1 MAIKKISEFP
11 PVDNIQLG
19 DIFLTSWN
27 DGTNWNS
34 AYIKAEDILAAGT
47 KVYRAFISQS
57 GATAPTVTAVKDSY
71 MDGAFTTDYVST
83 GEYTLSGFDNLLTPS
98 TVVTINENALL
109 YGERI
114 VTKVTSTDE
123 VLIKTYDNTGALAD
137 GIMDIDGLFI
147 EIITY
152 I

>member
-1 MAIKKISEFP
+1 MAIKKISEFTS
-11 PVDNIQLG
+11 VDEIALG
-19 DIFLTSWN
+19 DLFLTSFN
-27 DGTNWNS
+27 NGVS
-34 AYIKAEDILAAGT
+34 FESRKIKAENILAAGT
-47 KVYRAFISQS
+47 KVLRSFITQTGTSAPS
-57 GATAPTVTAVKDSY
+57 LTAIKDSY
-71 MDGAFTTDYVST
+71 ADGAFTTDYVST
-83 GEYTLSGFDNLLTPS
+83 GEYTLSGFDNLLTAS
-98 TVVTINENALL
+98 TVITINENALL

-123 VLIKTYDNTGALAD
+123 VLIKTYDDTGALAD